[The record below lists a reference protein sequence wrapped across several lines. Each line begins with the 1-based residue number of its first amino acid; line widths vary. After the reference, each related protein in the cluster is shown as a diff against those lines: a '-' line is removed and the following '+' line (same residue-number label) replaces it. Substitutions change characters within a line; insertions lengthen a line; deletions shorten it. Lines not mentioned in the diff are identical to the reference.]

1 MPINN
6 YLVMGVAPANGERNV
21 ALNQSVSILFQ
32 KNMLES
38 SLSPTTI
45 RFRKV
50 NGGVVEAGFNYNNI
64 DKRLTLV
71 PVGGLEASTS
81 YTLEIVG
88 GTSGVKSIV
97 DDYMGGSKQYTFYT
111 VEAQGVV
118 PPTTL
123 AASASDGFIAAT
135 WQNGSLSSGYTFEV
149 KLSTSNLP
157 DNDGI
162 WPEQN
167 AYTST
172 ATAIDFPKRVGSG
185 SYYVHVRAVKDAIAS
200 EWVSTMVAIEETE
213 PTPDGEPSDVV
224 VGIEPLK
231 LTNSYPTH
239 GGYGF
244 KGGRIGLLFSEP
256 LKDQDFASLVSL
268 RKKEAN
274 PFFEDEV
281 VEVMVTR
288 QTGKDNV
295 LLIDIVGAM
304 EPGKRYLL
312 SVDKALASV
321 PAAPQEMMIDG
332 NVITMEAE
340 EKTLAQD
347 IVLEF
352 VSEGLRAYATVDEVR
367 GELAGFLS
375 DISDISIYE
384 QILSASEAAYLI
396 VTSSPRYDDDI
407 FVNDTFPFY
416 MKQYVRYKVS
426 YDMAMNKMVATSS
439 GQDKN
444 IKLGDLSVGES
455 GRESF
460 ALSAIIKELKQ
471 RIKPWEDML
480 HGVTGRG
487 YATMKSAVY
496 AETGSPY
503 PDFFE
508 GIAEYP
514 ELGG

>member
-1 MPINN
+1 
-6 YLVMGVAPANGERNV
+6 
-21 ALNQSVSILFQ
+21 
-32 KNMLES
+32 
-38 SLSPTTI
+38 
-45 RFRKV
+45 
-50 NGGVVEAGFNYNNI
+50 
-64 DKRLTLV
+64 
-71 PVGGLEASTS
+71 
-81 YTLEIVG
+81 
-88 GTSGVKSIV
+88 
-97 DDYMGGSKQYTFYT
+97 
-111 VEAQGVV
+111 
-118 PPTTL
+118 
-123 AASASDGFIAAT
+123 
-135 WQNGSLSSGYTFEV
+135 
-149 KLSTSNLP
+149 
-157 DNDGI
+157 
-162 WPEQN
+162 
-167 AYTST
+167 
-172 ATAIDFPKRVGSG
+172 
-185 SYYVHVRAVKDAIAS
+185 
-200 EWVSTMVAIEETE
+200 
-213 PTPDGEPSDVV
+213 
-224 VGIEPLK
+224 
-231 LTNSYPTH
+231 
-239 GGYGF
+239 
-244 KGGRIGLLFSEP
+244 
-256 LKDQDFASLVSL
+256 
-268 RKKEAN
+268 
-274 PFFEDEV
+274 
-281 VEVMVTR
+281 
-288 QTGKDNV
+288 
-295 LLIDIVGAM
+295 
-304 EPGKRYLL
+304 
-312 SVDKALASV
+312 
-321 PAAPQEMMIDG
+321 MIDG

-340 EKTLAQD
+340 EKTLAED

-367 GELAGFLS
+367 GELAGFLA